1 MRENGGRLGKDV
13 LRLRD
18 GRLLV
23 GTGVLR
29 KTQNYLLN
37 ME

>member
-18 GRLLV
+18 GRLFV
-23 GTGVLR
+23 VTGVLQ